1 MKIIQ
6 NEIMGFR
13 CTNSLKQNLI
23 EIADASDMH
32 VSQVIRMACAE
43 LAFRRSQT
51 GKKQARAWLTQTRAH
66 M

>member
-13 CTNSLKQNLI
+13 CTNSLKQKLM
-23 EIADASDMH
+23 EIAEASDMH

-43 LAFRRSQT
+43 LAFRKVQT
-51 GKKQARAWLTQTRAH
+51 GENQQRQWLKAR
-66 M
+66 MNGM

>member
-6 NEIMGFR
+6 NEAIAFR
-13 CTNSLKQNLI
+13 CTNSLKQKLL

-51 GKKQARAWLTQTRAH
+51 GKKQARPWLMQTRAP